1 MTISSTDW
9 TDIVLR
15 TNRVSSVEQAAKVLA
30 DVQWL
35 FGFRAYYVFD
45 RAKASGLPFAQSH
58 RFSNFTET
66 FLSRLTATVPDFED
80 KIFIDSLSR
89 LMPVPWFID
98 EYSKRA
104 KLSDAAV
111 TLFTESRLTMGV
123 NFPGFGLWDKI
134 RIVGFAG
141 ARKRPDRDELDQL
154 NLLMIQMHERLS
166 LVFRPQD
173 NTENTM
179 TTLEK
184 RVLHAVS
191 EGNRV
196 AHVAGNLGLS
206 TRTVQYLLDSICRK
220 LDASSVEHAV
230 ASALRQ
236 GLIY

>member
-1 MTISSTDW
+1 MTIGSTDW
-9 TDIVLR
+9 ADIVLR
-15 TNRVSSVEQAAKVLA
+15 TNRVSSVEQAAKVLS

-45 RAKASGLPFAQSH
+45 RPKASGLGFEESH
-58 RFSNFTET
+58 QFSNLTDL
-66 FLSRLTATVPDFED
+66 FLSRLKASVPDFED

-89 LMPVPWFID
+89 LMPVPWFIE

-104 KLSDAAV
+104 MLSDAAV
-111 TLFTESRLTMGV
+111 KLFTESRLTMGV
-123 NFPGFGLWDKI
+123 NFPGFGLWGKI

-141 ARKRPDRDELDQL
+141 ARKRPERDELDQL

-166 LVFRPQD
+166 LVFKPQD
-173 NTENTM
+173 NTETTM
-179 TTLEK
+179 TSLEK
-184 RVLHAVS
+184 QVLHAVS

-206 TRTVQYLLDSICRK
+206 TRTVQYLMNSICRK